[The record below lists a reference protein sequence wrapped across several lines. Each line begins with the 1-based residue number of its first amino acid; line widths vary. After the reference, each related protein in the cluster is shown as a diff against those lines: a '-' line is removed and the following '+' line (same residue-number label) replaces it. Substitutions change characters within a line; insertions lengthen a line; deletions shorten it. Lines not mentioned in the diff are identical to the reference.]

1 MIRGTPVPLLYFKT
15 GELSMIKAKT
25 QHLNKPEDGN
35 YGKQFNYICKDH
47 DVNTCFQPGFFDTL
61 TGNFMAG
68 DTIKCIKIEKER
80 VVAVADGIVLEV
92 QINGN
97 VRTVDF
103 RPVLGAGASGI
114 EGTTAQVTTF
124 AGKPLIVDEETEV
137 DGPEY
142 IKENGTVK
150 WNPGKKVFEVR
161 VEDQVVYATK
171 EKPEALK
178 IARGD
183 QPIPVA
189 A

>member
-1 MIRGTPVPLLYFKT
+1 V
-15 GELSMIKAKT
+15 E
-25 QHLNKPEDGN
+25 E
-35 YGKQFNYICKDH
+35 
-47 DVNTCFQPGFFDTL
+47 
-61 TGNFMAG
+61 
-68 DTIKCIKIEKER
+68 EK
-80 VVAVADGIVLEV
+80 
-92 QINGN
+92 
-97 VRTVDF
+97 
-103 RPVLGAGASGI
+103 
-114 EGTTAQVTTF
+114 
-124 AGKPLIVDEETEV
+124 EV

>member
-1 MIRGTPVPLLYFKT
+1 
-15 GELSMIKAKT
+15 MIKAKT

-47 DVNTCFQPGFFDTL
+47 DVTTCFQPGFFDTL

-68 DTIKCIKIEKER
+68 DTIRCIKIVEER

-103 RPVLGAGASGI
+103 KSLLDAGATGP
-114 EGTTAQVTTF
+114 EQTTAQVTTF
-124 AGKPLIVDEETEV
+124 AGKPLIKGEEKEV

-142 IKENGTVK
+142 IKENGVVK

-161 VEDQVVYATK
+161 VKDQVVYATK
-171 EKPEALK
+171 EKSEALN